1 MAASIRDVAREA
13 GVSVGTVSNVLND
26 PARVAP
32 KTLER
37 VTDAIDKLGFVR
49 NDAARQ
55 LRAGKSRAVG
65 LIVLDSSNPFFA
77 DLAKGAERKA
87 TDYGL
92 SVLMANS
99 DENPQRERVLL
110 NLFEEQRVLGVLI
123 SPLVVEL
130 EPIKKLR
137 DRGTPVVLVD
147 MASRDKSFSSVSVDD
162 VAGGRMVVQHLIDG
176 QAQRIA
182 FVGGPLIRDQVAE
195 RLKGASKAAA
205 KAEINLEVIETPSMT
220 VEDGRRIGE
229 LLLERDAAARPDGI
243 FAANDLVALGIMQ
256 AYIVDGRFSIPND
269 VAIVGYDDIAYSST
283 SIVPLSSV
291 RDRLRSSV
299 RGPWNYF
306 RPKPK
311 ANSMRCSRL

>member
-291 RDRLRSSV
+291 RQSPEVIGARAMELLQAEAESEQH
-299 RGPWNYF
+299 
-306 RPKPK
+306 
-311 ANSMRCSRL
+311 